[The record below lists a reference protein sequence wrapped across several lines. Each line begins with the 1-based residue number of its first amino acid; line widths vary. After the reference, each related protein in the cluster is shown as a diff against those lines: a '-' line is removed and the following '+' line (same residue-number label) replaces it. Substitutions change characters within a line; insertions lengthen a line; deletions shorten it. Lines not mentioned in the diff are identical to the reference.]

1 MMKNKRNIPLSI
13 FIFALLLLFLQHGR
27 VFSQNALPLPDHV
40 VIAFLE
46 NHSYLQIIGS
56 EAAPHIN
63 ALATDPHSALFTKSY
78 GVEHP
83 SQPNYIDLYSGS
95 NQGVTHDTVPINYPF
110 VTPNLGRQLIDVGL
124 TFTTYS
130 EDLPGVGFDGAISGE
145 YMRKHNA
152 AANWMGIGENQIPAT
167 TNQPFSAFPST
178 DFSSLPTVCFVV
190 PNQVNNMHN
199 GEDPARIIAG
209 DNWIYD
215 NLSNYIEWAKTHNSL
230 FILTWDEDN
239 YAENNHIVTIF
250 TGQMLVAGEYAD
262 SINHYNILRT
272 IEDIYGLPY
281 AGNASTAVP
290 ITDCWTLS
298 GGINERG
305 VDGNS
310 FSVYPNP
317 AQGAFR
323 IRIES
328 PGAVKPL
335 FVEICNVLGKSV
347 YSEYFNVSLQGEI
360 QLNSISPGV
369 YFVKVGDDGCIKTRM
384 LIVR

>member
-1 MMKNKRNIPLSI
+1 MKYKQCNSINIY
-13 FIFALLLLFLQHGR
+13 FITLLLLFLLTAR
-27 VFSQNALPLPDHV
+27 VFSQNALPLPDHI

-46 NHSYLQIIGS
+46 NHSYSQIIS
-56 EAAPHIN
+56 SDAAPHIN
-63 ALATDPHSALFTKSY
+63 ALATDPYSALFTKSY

-83 SQPNYIDLYSGS
+83 SQPNYLDLYSGS
-95 NQGVTHDTVPINYPF
+95 NQEVTHDTVPINYPF
-110 VTPNLGRQLIDVGL
+110 ITLNLGRQLIDAGL
-124 TFTTYS
+124 TYTTYS
-130 EDLPGVGFDGAISGE
+130 EDLPSVGFDGARSGE

-152 AANWMGIGENQIPAT
+152 AANWMGTGQNQIPAT

-209 DNWIYD
+209 DNWIYN
-215 NLSNYIEWAKTHNSL
+215 NLSSYIEWAKSHNSL

-239 YAENNHIVTIF
+239 YAGNNHIATIF
-250 TGQMLVAGEYAD
+250 TGEIVVSGEYAD

-281 AGNASTAVP
+281 AGHASTATP
-290 ITDCWTLS
+290 ITNCWTLP
-298 GGINERG
+298 GCIKEPGNNA
-305 VDGNS
+305 NS

-317 AQGAFR
+317 AHGAFR
-323 IRIES
+323 IKIES
-328 PGAVKPL
+328 PGIVKPYYA
-335 FVEICNVLGKSV
+335 EICNVLGRSV
-347 YSEYFNVSLQGEI
+347 YSKYCNASLPGEI
-360 QLNSISPGV
+360 LLNSLSPGV
-369 YFVKVGDDGCIKTRM
+369 YFVKVGDGKLMKTQQ